1 MERRENKIKKKMV
14 RMCFLKE
21 GENRRENGS
30 DFVKKVFSPNW
41 GENVL
46 KMGNY

>member
-14 RMCFLKE
+14 GMCLLKE

-30 DFVKKVFSPNW
+30 DFVKKVL
-41 GENVL
+41 GR
-46 KMGNY
+46 KRA